1 LKTTCLICKNYQRRN
16 YILFESLTKRKLQL
30 KKLADEFY
38 FEIYVK
44 NEALKGFI

>member
-1 LKTTCLICKNYQRRN
+1 MPFRICKNYQRRN
-16 YILFESLTKRKLQL
+16 YILLESLTKRKLQL

-44 NEALKGFI
+44 NEAPKGVL